1 MLFVETVNST
11 HRQKLGVVVLRTD
24 GALKPKICPFKI
36 SIGLFGLFGGLDAL
50 GTEVKYVQ

>member
-36 SIGLFGLFGGLDAL
+36 SIFGLFGGLDAL